1 MIPAVIILVLAPVA
15 LFVLAVW
22 LWVEV
27 VKAPL
32 TGVIGAVGRLITVN
46 DRGNKEWRNER
57 GLSTRHIPCHSHP
70 VCTRTCSSWSLRRS

>member
-46 DRGNKEWRNER
+46 DRGNKEWRNGE
-57 GLSTRHIPCHSHP
+57 G
-70 VCTRTCSSWSLRRS
+70 